1 MDGSCA
7 SYSSN
12 TAVCGAYARRNRFI
26 SKVLWMNQPNTFCK
40 APFRSVV
47 VDNNGTLMPCC
58 EFMKHESSL
67 PEYSIYEYEDYKSD
81 TTLRQ
86 KMIDGEVDAGCAYCI
101 AREKNGINR
110 REWHS
115 RLFKEEYETFTK
127 DTFDVGHLELRLGN
141 LCNLK
146 CTMCGPYAST
156 TWSSEIKKNLT
167 AFSEFG
173 IDDERNDF
181 KWINDKNSIKLINDI
196 LKNCISVNFGGGE
209 PLMHPSINE
218 FLKEIDTSA
227 ELSFNTNGTK
237 LDNTTLELLENRPNL
252 KIVISVDGIGKHNDY
267 IRSGSKW
274 NDIENNINKLK
285 QRNIPISFYYIL
297 QHTSLFTFKPLFEY
311 CVDNDIFLNIGEIY
325 RGSVDGSGHLTLDSA
340 HINDVILFEN
350 WITKINS
357 PIVNNVKH
365 WLKSYEF
372 NSDLH
377 QRFRQYFE
385 MLDFIRGTNFNETFR

>member
-1 MDGSCA
+1 MDGYCA
-7 SYSSN
+7 NHSSN
-12 TAVCGAYARRNRFI
+12 AAVCGAHARCNRFI
-26 SKVLWMNQPNTFCK
+26 SKVLWMSQPDKFCK

-47 VDNNGTLMPCC
+47 VDNDGMLMPCC

-86 KMIDGEVDAGCAYCI
+86 KMIDGEVDAGCGYCI

-110 REWHS
+110 REYHS
-115 RLFKEEYETFTK
+115 RLFKENYESFTAN
-127 DTFDVGHLELRLGN
+127 TFDVGHMELRLGN

-156 TWSSEIKKNLT
+156 TWSSEIKKNSIL
-167 AFSEFG
+167 FSKFNIE
-173 IDDERNDF
+173 DERNDF

-252 KIVISVDGIGKHNDY
+252 NIVISVDGIGKHNDY

-285 QRNIPISFYYIL
+285 QRNIPVSFYYIL
-297 QHTSLFTFKPLFEY
+297 QHTSLFTFEPLYQY
-311 CVDNDIFLNIGEIY
+311 CIENNIELGIGEIY
-325 RGSVDGSGHLTLDSA
+325 SESVDGSGHLTLASA
-340 HINDVILFEN
+340 DADDVARFQDWLA
-350 WITKINS
+350 KINS
-357 PIVNNVKH
+357 HKLDTVKNWIKNYKYDH
-365 WLKSYEF
+365 EL
-372 NSDLH
+372 NL
-377 QRFRQYFE
+377 RFRQYFE
-385 MLDFIRGTNFNETFR
+385 MLDSIRSTNFNETFR

>member
-1 MDGSCA
+1 
-7 SYSSN
+7 
-12 TAVCGAYARRNRFI
+12 
-26 SKVLWMNQPNTFCK
+26 MNQPNTFCK

-86 KMIDGEVDAGCAYCI
+86 KMINGEVDAGCAYCI

-110 REWHS
+110 RKYHS

-181 KWINDKNSIKLINDI
+181 KWINDINAIELIKDI

-252 KIVISVDGIGKHNDY
+252 KIVISVDGVGKHNDY

-285 QRNIPISFYYIL
+285 QRNIQIYFYYIL
-297 QHTSLFTFKPLFEY
+297 QHTSLFTFAPLYQY
-311 CVDNDIFLNIGEIY
+311 CIENKIELVIGEIY
-325 RGSVDGSGHLTLDSA
+325 GGSVDGSGHLTLASA
-340 HINDVILFEN
+340 DADDVTQFQDWL
-350 WITKINS
+350 TKINS
-357 PIVNNVKH
+357 PKLYTVKKWIMNYKYDH
-365 WLKSYEF
+365 E
-372 NSDLH
+372 LH
-377 QRFRQYFE
+377 LRFKKYFE
-385 MLDFIRGTNFNETFR
+385 MLDLIRGTNFNETFR